1 MEFLDLLAR
10 VGFRPKAGA
19 NIDNVHPASIS
30 NPHPASCALRKA
42 HPDSEF
48 SSVPP
53 PADHL
58 ASRAGRIERWNG
70 LPIQAFVRRPRSERN
85 PYLRTTGI
93 ALDRGGR
100 IPCIVQ
106 IGARGFHRAEHAD
119 LPALH

>member
-1 MEFLDLLAR
+1 M
-10 VGFRPKAGA
+10 
-19 NIDNVHPASIS
+19 
-30 NPHPASCALRKA
+30 A

-48 SSVPP
+48 SSVPRP
-53 PADHL
+53 TDHL
-58 ASRAGRIERWNG
+58 APRAGRIERWNG
-70 LPIQAFVRRPRSERN
+70 LPIQARKAFVRRSPRSERN
-85 PYLRTTGI
+85 PHLRTTGI